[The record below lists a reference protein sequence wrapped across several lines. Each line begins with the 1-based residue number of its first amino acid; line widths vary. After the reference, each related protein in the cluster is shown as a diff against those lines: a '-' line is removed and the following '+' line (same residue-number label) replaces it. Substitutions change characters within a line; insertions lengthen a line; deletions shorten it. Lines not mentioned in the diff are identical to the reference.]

1 MRAVLEVRDLSLSFR
16 QDHSL
21 LSSRSQ
27 ALQHRSVL
35 RGVSFQLQAGE
46 ALGLVG
52 ESGCGKTSLARCV
65 LGVQKPDSGE
75 IIHASQEKGKTQAVF
90 QDPLASLNPLMK
102 VRDLIL
108 EPMRISGWG
117 LSRLE
122 CSARVEELLEAVS
135 LPSSVLER
143 KPSQLSS
150 GQRQRVAVARALAT
164 DPEVLVADEPT
175 SALDASLRVQILE
188 LLRTAQQERGL
199 ALLMA
204 THDLLAAAR
213 YCDRIAVLYQGELVE
228 TLSPGQLMD
237 SPKHPYTRRLS
248 QLAFKGGVERV

>member
-1 MRAVLEVRDLSLSFR
+1 MRTVLEVRDLRLSYR
-16 QDHSL
+16 QDRSL
-21 LSSRSQ
+21 LASLGKASGRRPV
-27 ALQHRSVL
+27 LQ
-35 RGVSFQLQAGE
+35 GVSFQLRAGE

-65 LGVQKPDSGE
+65 LGVQRPDSGE
-75 IIHASQEKGKTQAVF
+75 IIHASQEKGKIQAVF

-102 VRDLIL
+102 IRSLIL

-117 LSRLE
+117 RSRHE
-122 CSARVEELLEAVS
+122 RRARVEELLEAVS
-135 LPSSVLER
+135 LPSGVLER

-150 GQRQRVAVARALAT
+150 GQRQRVALARALAT

-188 LLRTAQQERGL
+188 LLRKARLEREL
-199 ALLMA
+199 ALLMV

-228 TLSPGQLMD
+228 TLSPAQLTD

-248 QLAFKGGVERV
+248 QLAFKGGRQGP